1 MPRLATSLEWLPDGI
16 GRGSPPRHR
25 NAARCR
31 RLHGAAQGV
40 RQPPGTPLGCRVRR
54 RVSMAGKFGGGLASA
69 PRARSALRQGVRT
82 CVRSGLLAVAL
93 SLTSLALPGLAR
105 AASPAAGVATDPAAQ
120 HLGNTLGP
128 GAVVIPGNNAAA
140 GGIAS
145 NVSNVSNAAR
155 NVAAT
160 VTTANANSNVGVA
173 AAAQVPEAAGAA
185 VQSQFQN
192 TEVIRQTAERFLREQ
207 TTGLPGRVSL
217 TVGDAVSNRMPACA
231 ALEPF
236 LPPGARLWGST
247 TVGVRC
253 AGERPWTLY
262 LQARVSIT
270 ATYFVAA
277 RQINPGEAIGPNDLS
292 PRQGDLTLL
301 PRTVATDAGQIIGTV
316 AVNRITSG
324 LPIRSDLLRS
334 AIAVQ
339 QGQTVRVVSRG
350 SGFEVSTEGQ
360 VLSRASAGDP
370 VQVRTR
376 AGQLVSGTVKTGK
389 NGSVE
394 VEVAL

>member
-1 MPRLATSLEWLPDGI
+1 
-16 GRGSPPRHR
+16 
-25 NAARCR
+25 
-31 RLHGAAQGV
+31 
-40 RQPPGTPLGCRVRR
+40 
-54 RVSMAGKFGGGLASA
+54 MAGKFGSGLASA
-69 PRARSALRQGVRT
+69 PHARHAQRQRQRSS
-82 CVRSGLLAVAL
+82 VRSGLLAAAL
-93 SLTSLALPGLAR
+93 SLASLTMPGLAQ
-105 AASPAAGVATDPAAQ
+105 AASPAAGIASDTAAQ
-120 HLGNTLGP
+120 NLGNTLGP
-128 GAVVIPGNNAAA
+128 GAIVIPGNNAAA
-140 GGIAS
+140 GGVAS
-145 NVSNVSNAAR
+145 NTPNLVRPVTTTNANPNAA
-155 NVAAT
+155 NTGVAS
-160 VTTANANSNVGVA
+160 ANAQAPQA
-173 AAAQVPEAAGAA
+173 APQN
-185 VQSQFQN
+185 SQFQN

-207 TTGLPGRVSL
+207 TTGLPGRVSV
-217 TVGDAVSNRMPACA
+217 TVGDAVSDRMPACPV
-231 ALEPF
+231 LEPF

-253 AGERPWTLY
+253 SGERPWTLY
-262 LQARVSIT
+262 LQARVSIN

-277 RQINPGEAIGPNDLS
+277 RQINPGETIGPNDLS

-301 PRTVATDAGQIIGTV
+301 PRTVATDAGQIVGTV

-350 SGFEVSTEGQ
+350 AGFEVSTEGQ

-376 AGQLVSGTVKTGK
+376 AGQVVSGTVKTGK
-389 NGSVE
+389 GGNVE

>member
-1 MPRLATSLEWLPDGI
+1 MS
-16 GRGSPPRHR
+16 
-25 NAARCR
+25 
-31 RLHGAAQGV
+31 
-40 RQPPGTPLGCRVRR
+40 
-54 RVSMAGKFGGGLASA
+54 GKFGSGLASA
-69 PRARSALRQGVRT
+69 RRMRDAQRQGLRASVR
-82 CVRSGLLAVAL
+82 L
-93 SLTSLALPGLAR
+93 SLCGLAISLGLASLAMPGFAL
-105 AASPAAGVATDPAAQ
+105 AASPAAGIATDTAAQ
-120 HLGNTLGP
+120 NLGNTLGP
-128 GAVVIPGNNAAA
+128 GAIVIPGNNAA
-140 GGIAS
+140 GGVAPNMP
-145 NVSNVSNAAR
+145 NVVHP
-155 NVAAT
+155 
-160 VTTANANSNVGVA
+160 VTTASVNPNVANTGVA
-173 AAAQVPEAAGAA
+173 TANAQTPQTAAPQN
-185 VQSQFQN
+185 SQFQN
-192 TEVIRQTAERFLREQ
+192 TDAIRQTAERFLREQ
-207 TTGLPGRVSL
+207 TTGLPGRVAI
-217 TVGDAVSNRMPACA
+217 TVGDAVSDRMPACPV
-231 ALEPF
+231 LEPF

-253 AGERPWTLY
+253 SGERPWTLY
-262 LQARVSIT
+262 LQARVSIN

-277 RQINPGEAIGPNDLS
+277 RQINPGETLGPNDLS

-301 PRTVATDAGQIIGTV
+301 PRTVATDAGQIVGTV

-376 AGQLVSGTVKTGK
+376 AGQVVSGTVKTGK
-389 NGSVE
+389 GGNVE

>member
-1 MPRLATSLEWLPDGI
+1 
-16 GRGSPPRHR
+16 
-25 NAARCR
+25 
-31 RLHGAAQGV
+31 
-40 RQPPGTPLGCRVRR
+40 
-54 RVSMAGKFGGGLASA
+54 MAGKFGGDLASA

-82 CVRSGLLAVAL
+82 SVRSSLLAVVL
-93 SLTSLALPGLAR
+93 SLASLAVPGLAQ

-120 HLGNTLGP
+120 QLGSTLGP
-128 GAVVIPGNNAAA
+128 GAVVIPGNHAAA

-145 NVSNVSNAAR
+145 NVSNVSSAAR

-160 VTTANANSNVGVA
+160 VTTANANSNAGVA
-173 AAAQVPEAAGAA
+173 AAMQAPQAASA

-217 TVGDAVSNRMPACA
+217 TVGDAVSDRMPACA

>member
-1 MPRLATSLEWLPDGI
+1 
-16 GRGSPPRHR
+16 
-25 NAARCR
+25 
-31 RLHGAAQGV
+31 
-40 RQPPGTPLGCRVRR
+40 
-54 RVSMAGKFGGGLASA
+54 MAGNFGGGLASA
-69 PRARSALRQGVRT
+69 PRVRSAPRRGVRT
-82 CVRSGLLAVAL
+82 CVRSSLLAVVL
-93 SLTSLALPGLAR
+93 SLTGLAVPGLAQ
-105 AASPAAGVATDPAAQ
+105 AASTSGYAAGIATDPAAE
-120 HLGNTLGP
+120 HLGNTFGP
-128 GAVVIPGNNAAA
+128 GAVVIPGNHAVA
-140 GGIAS
+140 GGVAS
-145 NVSNVSNAAR
+145 NTANAYNVSNTAR
-155 NVAAT
+155 RVA
-160 VTTANANSNVGVA
+160 TANANPNAGMAPAVQTPQA
-173 AAAQVPEAAGAA
+173 TGAA

-192 TEVIRQTAERFLREQ
+192 TDVIRQTAERFLREQ
-207 TTGLPGRVSL
+207 TMGLPGRVTF
-217 TVGDAVSNRMPACA
+217 TVGDAVSDRMPACA

-262 LQARVSIT
+262 LQARVSIN

-277 RQINPGEAIGPNDLS
+277 RQINPGETVGPNDLS